1 MKDIRSD
8 LEKYTD
14 QWDKAIK
21 DGIFDDALKSPKSP
35 SPRHTSWFGHNTNA
49 SETEINDE
57 EAEYWKQVMDE
68 GGGEELI
75 QEETEPTK
83 KELKKMTSH
92 MANAHN
98 PVSQQSLGN
107 DQDVVVAKNWGVGG
121 KEIEELA
128 EMKVKLEQLESRL
141 NAEEGMGKS
150 GKSISEKI
158 KNLKKQIDE
167 LSNSLNG
174 DRMGESKERLK
185 S

>member
-14 QWDKAIK
+14 QWEKALK
-21 DGIFDDALKSPKSP
+21 DGVFDDAPKSP
-35 SPRHTSWFGHNTNA
+35 SPRHTDWFGHSTSA

-57 EAEYWKQVMDE
+57 EAEYWKQMMDE
-68 GGGEELI
+68 GGEELI
-75 QEETEPTK
+75 QEENEPTK
-83 KELKKMTSH
+83 DQLKKMNSRL
-92 MANAHN
+92 ANSHN
-98 PVSQQSLGN
+98 PVHPDNLGN
-107 DQDVVVAKNWGVGG
+107 DQDVIVNQNWAVGG

-128 EMKVKLEQLESRL
+128 EMKVKLEELESRL
-141 NAEEGMGKS
+141 NADEAMLKPTVKVTEQ
-150 GKSISEKI
+150 I

-174 DRMGESKERLK
+174 NRMGDSTDRLAQ